1 MTSLA
6 NNLVNR
12 MTWAVLII
20 VVLVF
25 LAVDIIIDNWID
37 TEFDNALT
45 TKSNYLK
52 TLIKVSPAGV
62 EFDFAGEFMP
72 EFTLPAKGEYFQ
84 LWQNGVVFER
94 SESLAHFAQAN
105 LIKADLAIN
114 GRQFFDVTLPDGRS
128 GRAMVSVFEP
138 QVPDKY
144 QSVITENIAPMVLT
158 VALSEEELNHILII
172 IDSSLAIGLLL
183 VILFMRWA
191 VVNLI
196 HRGLQPL
203 NDLNQALKDIDFQQA
218 ELKLPAHFK
227 AFIEIEP
234 IKNELN
240 KFLRINHKHLQ
251 NEKRITADI
260 AHELKTPISEL
271 ISLSEIY
278 IRYPDD
284 ERIGVSYKQDVLS
297 ISLKMKDI
305 VNNLLLLQKA
315 SSEGLQLSQTLI
327 DVEAFIQ
334 KIVAELNALRS
345 GSLARVNVISELNG
359 VMCQTDA
366 FSLHTVLYNLIDN
379 ALFYSPQQS
388 KVDIS
393 LIKQKQPVQGNKSA
407 MIVITIENELLN
419 SISDDDLDRLTLPLF
434 QTEKSR
440 QHQNRHGL
448 GLAIVDNIAQ
458 VNQYAFSFGLVDTNR
473 IAFTFA
479 LPVMGDIS
487 G

>member
-1 MTSLA
+1 MKSLA
-6 NNLVNR
+6 SSLVNR

-20 VVLVF
+20 VILIFLV
-25 LAVDIIIDNWID
+25 VDIIIDNWID
-37 TEFDNALT
+37 TEFDNALML
-45 TKSNYLK
+45 KSNYLK

-84 LWQNGVVFER
+84 LWQDGAVFER
-94 SESLAHFAQAN
+94 SESLVHFGQTN
-105 LIKADLAIN
+105 LIKVDLPIN
-114 GRQFFDVTLPDGRS
+114 GQQFFDVTLPDGRS

-144 QSVITENIAPMVLT
+144 QSVITGNIAPMVLT

-172 IDSSLAIGLLL
+172 IDSSLAVGLLL

-191 VVNLI
+191 VVKLI

-203 NDLNQALKDIDFQQA
+203 NELNQALKNIDFQQT
-218 ELKLPAHFK
+218 ELQLPNSFK

-234 IKNELN
+234 VKNELN
-240 KFLRINHKHLQ
+240 KFIRLNHQHLQ

-278 IRYPDD
+278 IRYPQD
-284 ERIGVSYKQDVLS
+284 ERIGVSYKQDVLA

-315 SSEGLQLSQTLI
+315 SSEGLQLNQTVI
-327 DVEAFIQ
+327 DIEACIA
-334 KIVAELNALRS
+334 KIVAELNASRA
-345 GSLARVNVISELNG
+345 GTLARVNIISELVGAN
-359 VMCQTDA
+359 CQTDE

-388 KVDIS
+388 KVVIR
-393 LIKQKQPVQGNKSA
+393 LVEQKQPGHNNKSE
-407 MIVITIENELLN
+407 VGITIENELLN
-419 SISDDDLDRLTLPLF
+419 SISQDDLERLTLPLF

-458 VNQYAFSFGLVDTNR
+458 VNQYHFSFGLVDSNR
-473 IAFTFA
+473 IAFTFS
-479 LPVMGDIS
+479 LPKITS
-487 G
+487 